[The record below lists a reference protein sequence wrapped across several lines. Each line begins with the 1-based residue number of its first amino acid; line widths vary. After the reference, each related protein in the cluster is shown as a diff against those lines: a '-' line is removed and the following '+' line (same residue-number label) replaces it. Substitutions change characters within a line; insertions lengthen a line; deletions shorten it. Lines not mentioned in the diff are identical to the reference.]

1 MRAAL
6 ALAALLTL
14 LPVALHA
21 DPVTVTDR
29 NGSHSFAAPPARIV
43 VLDWTLAEAVLDLGH
58 VPVGAPEIALY
69 GEWVVN
75 PHVPEAVTD
84 IGLRTEPDLETLAA
98 LQPDVILAVDLD
110 PAQEAQLAQIA
121 PVLVWTHWDAGHD
134 NVAATLAVFRQVAAL
149 LREEARAEALLAA
162 QEARITALREEF
174 AARFGPAPPPLTLIR
189 LNDARSV
196 WIYGANSVPQY
207 VATRLGFAPELPQP
221 ASRWGVAQH
230 PVEALGGATRGLLL
244 AIQPHMTGA
253 EVLESPVWQALPA
266 VAGRRFAEM
275 RAVWSYGSALS
286 IGRTAEAMAAALRAL
301 P

>member
-75 PHVPEAVTD
+75 PPVPEAVTD

-121 PVLVWTHWDAGHD
+121 PVLVWTHWDA
-134 NVAATLAVFRQVAAL
+134 RS
-149 LREEARAEALLAA
+149 EERRVGKEC
-162 QEARITALREEF
+162 
-174 AARFGPAPPPLTLIR
+174 R
-189 LNDARSV
+189 L
-196 WIYGANSVPQY
+196 
-207 VATRLGFAPELPQP
+207 
-221 ASRWGVAQH
+221 
-230 PVEALGGATRGLLL
+230 
-244 AIQPHMTGA
+244 
-253 EVLESPVWQALPA
+253 
-266 VAGRRFAEM
+266 
-275 RAVWSYGSALS
+275 
-286 IGRTAEAMAAALRAL
+286 
-301 P
+301 